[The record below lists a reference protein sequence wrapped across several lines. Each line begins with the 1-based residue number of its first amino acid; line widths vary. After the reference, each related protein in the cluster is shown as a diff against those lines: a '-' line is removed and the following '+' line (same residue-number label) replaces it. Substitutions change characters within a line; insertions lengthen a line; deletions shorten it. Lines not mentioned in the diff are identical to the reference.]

1 MISCLVSFERPRG
14 VIQRGSR
21 GRAKGTLTP
30 VFYLRTTVT
39 KGGIRNGFSRSKMVC
54 RRFSFLFVVGLPW
67 LLTYKQVLRCAV
79 YHAGSTIT
87 SNNFLIAVVFVTSSS
102 LSQAKNNNQLCC
114 NTSLY
119 SLYWEFNPATLI
131 ATKSNHNDS
140 TTALLSKINS
150 FSIIS

>member
-21 GRAKGTLTP
+21 GRAKGLP
-30 VFYLRTTVT
+30 FSSDEPPSRKAGYEM
-39 KGGIRNGFSRSKMVC
+39 GFLSRRKMVC